1 MFTSVQ
7 VISIVAAILG
17 GFAWLIA
24 FLTKRLDH
32 LETKLTTVDNKLA
45 DKVSEAL
52 CQERRKRFP
61 CCNADGTFK
70 QCPLPQDPLQTQLIQ
85 VLKDLSDELKDK

>member
-32 LETKLTTVDNKLA
+32 LETKLTAMDNKVA

-52 CQERRKRFP
+52 CQERRSRFP
-61 CCNADGTFK
+61 CCNADGTFR
-70 QCPLPQDPLQTQLIQ
+70 QCPLPKDPLQTQL
-85 VLKDLSDELKDK
+85 VEVLSDIKDRLASK

>member
-32 LETKLTTVDNKLA
+32 LETKLTNVDNKVA

-52 CQERRKRFP
+52 CQERRSRFP
-61 CCNADGTFK
+61 CCNSDGTF
-70 QCPLPQDPLQTQLIQ
+70 QACPLPKDPLQTQLIEI
-85 VLKDLSDELKDK
+85 LKDLREELKSK

>member
-32 LETKLTTVDNKLA
+32 LETKLTAMDNKVA

-52 CQERRKRFP
+52 CQERRSRFP
-61 CCNADGTFK
+61 CCNSDGTFQ
-70 QCPLPQDPLQTQLIQ
+70 QCPLPNPLQTQ
-85 VLKDLSDELKDK
+85 VLEVLTSLNSKLGNK

>member
-52 CQERRKRFP
+52 C
-61 CCNADGTFK
+61 
-70 QCPLPQDPLQTQLIQ
+70 
-85 VLKDLSDELKDK
+85 

>member
-32 LETKLTTVDNKLA
+32 LENKFMTLDNKLT

-52 CQERRKRFP
+52 CQERRSRFP
-61 CCNADGTFK
+61 CCNSDGTFN
-70 QCPLPQDPLQTQLIQ
+70 QCPLPPDPLQTQLLS
-85 VLKDLSDELKDK
+85 VLKDIQDQLKDK